1 MGASAAQSWGSASG
15 AVNALGFLA
24 RALPSCPQCPKG
36 QRVPPS
42 PGGAVFHPGE
52 QGLALGWG
60 RSLLGVRSG
69 AGGARALEPGA
80 GTRGCTRRELQIL
93 RPSQT
98 TTSLTQSQLPTIFRR
113 PLTASPLPTRGC
125 LFIIFRISSLP
136 RGGCTCHRHG
146 ASALGTAL
154 APSTAARPPRHRPGG
169 QRVTDSGTSAAPG
182 DK

>member
-24 RALPSCPQCPKG
+24 WALPSCPQCLKG

-42 PGGAVFHPGE
+42 PGAAVFHPGE

-60 RSLLGVRSG
+60 RSRSLLGVRSG

-80 GTRGCTRRELQIL
+80 GARGRTRSELRIL

-136 RGGCTCHRHG
+136 CGGCTCHRHG

-154 APSTAARPPRHRPGG
+154 APSTAARSPRHRPGG
-169 QRVTDSGTSAAPG
+169 SGSQTAVPG
-182 DK
+182 TNKR

>member
-1 MGASAAQSWGSASG
+1 MGISIG

-24 RALPSCPQCPKG
+24 WALPSCPQCPKG

-80 GTRGCTRRELQIL
+80 GARGCTRSELRIL

-169 QRVTDSGTSAAPG
+169 QRVTDSGTR